1 MSEWINF
8 GFGILMACGLL
19 VLWSII
25 SSYPGRL
32 LLRFRYN
39 SIIKDI
45 EDAKEAMKDSK
56 ERKKRFEDKVRA
68 VIGE

>member
-1 MSEWINF
+1 MSEWVNF

-19 VLWSII
+19 GMWSIL

-39 SIIKDI
+39 SINKDI
-45 EDAKEAMKDSK
+45 EDAKEAMKVNK
-56 ERKKRFEDKVRA
+56 ERKKRFEEKVRA